1 MLRLKAN
8 PTFKAPVEIRAP
20 GGEVFKVTFEF
31 KHRTQ
36 DALTEFINSAEWKTK
51 TDAKAILEL
60 SCGWDGVDGE
70 FGEDALRE
78 LCQNY
83 HGAASA
89 IVKTYLAELTA
100 ARLGN

>member
-1 MLRLKAN
+1 MLRLKPN
-8 PTFKAPVEIRAP
+8 PTFKAPVEIRAA

-36 DALTEFINSAEWKTK
+36 DALAAFIESAEWRGM
-51 TDAKAILEL
+51 TDAKAIMAIA
-60 SCGWDGVDGE
+60 SGWDGVDGE
-70 FGEDALRE
+70 FGEDALRD

-89 IVKTYLAELTA
+89 IVKTYLSELTA